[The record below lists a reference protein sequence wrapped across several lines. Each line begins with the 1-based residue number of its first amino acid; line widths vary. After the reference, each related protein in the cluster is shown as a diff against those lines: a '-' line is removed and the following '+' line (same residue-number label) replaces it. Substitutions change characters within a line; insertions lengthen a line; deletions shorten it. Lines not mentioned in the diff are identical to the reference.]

1 MTFEKDDEYTYVPG
15 RGRVRKSLQV
25 LEAFGTIDE
34 LNSLVGYAAAVIKE
48 TDINTYLKRVQE
60 CLFNIGSY
68 LAVRNHPLD
77 TVAKGL
83 DELRI
88 WSEGLKQGLPPLRRF
103 IYPAGSVE
111 ACLLHLCRAVAR
123 RAEREVV
130 RLTELEEVDKVVV
143 SYLNMLSTFLFIA
156 ARALNFRR
164 GFSDEEW
171 VSV

>member
-1 MTFEKDDEYTYVPG
+1 LRRTMNIRMCRVGEGLG
-15 RGRVRKSLQV
+15 RAFRCWKLLGLLMSLTP
-25 LEAFGTIDE
+25 LWAMRR
-34 LNSLVGYAAAVIKE
+34 AVIKE

-88 WSEGLKQGLPPLRRF
+88 WSEGLKQSLPPLRRF